1 MSLNSRQ
8 LRSFLSEDFASAGAI
23 SPATRA
29 QASAFIAKNRITVIT
44 PLDFSASRVLF
55 WHEGSR
61 DPTYVTGPWLPAPF
75 SHRNDRCEP
84 GNRRCDNHAPVR
96 HRGSTAPVRRRKI
109 GRAHV

>member
-44 PLDFSASRVLF
+44 PLDFSASSL
-55 WHEGSR
+55 
-61 DPTYVTGPWLPAPF
+61 APGCLRR
-75 SHRNDRCEP
+75 SLTVMIAANP
-84 GNRRCDNHAPVR
+84 GIAAAIITRQSGIEAPPPR
-96 HRGSTAPVRRRKI
+96 PGDEEEQEDETI
-109 GRAHV
+109 ED